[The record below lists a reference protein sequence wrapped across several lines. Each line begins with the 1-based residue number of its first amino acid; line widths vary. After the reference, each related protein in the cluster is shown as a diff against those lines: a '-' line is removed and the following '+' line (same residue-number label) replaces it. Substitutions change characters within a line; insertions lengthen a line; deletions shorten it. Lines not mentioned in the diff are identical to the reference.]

1 MPKSISNPRD
11 VRALCRTGAF
21 GGETAGAALG
31 HLQANLVVLEKDLA
45 FDFLMFCQRN
55 PKPCPLLDVTDPGDP
70 EPKTIASGADIRT
83 DLPRYRIYRQGE
95 LAEEVSDISDQ
106 WREDSVGFLIG
117 CSFTFE
123 NALLEAGLPLRHHE
137 LDVGVPMYVTN
148 IECAP
153 AGRFQGP
160 MVVSMRPFSRAD
172 AVRAVEVTSRYP
184 GAHGAPI
191 HIGDPGEIGV
201 RDLDSPD
208 FGVPLPLRDDDVP
221 VFWACGVTPQ
231 AVAMRVKPELMIT
244 HAPGH
249 MFVADSRDATLLH

>member
-1 MPKSISNPRD
+1 
-11 VRALCRTGAF
+11 
-21 GGETAGAALG
+21 
-31 HLQANLVVLEKDLA
+31 LVVLEKDLA

-70 EPKTIASGADIRT
+70 EPRTIASGADIRT
-83 DLPRYRIYRQGE
+83 DLPRYRIYRHGE

-137 LDVGVPMYVTN
+137 LGVGVPMYVTN

-191 HIGDPGEIGV
+191 HIGDPGEIGI

-208 FGVPLPLRDDDVP
+208 FGAPMPLRDDDVP